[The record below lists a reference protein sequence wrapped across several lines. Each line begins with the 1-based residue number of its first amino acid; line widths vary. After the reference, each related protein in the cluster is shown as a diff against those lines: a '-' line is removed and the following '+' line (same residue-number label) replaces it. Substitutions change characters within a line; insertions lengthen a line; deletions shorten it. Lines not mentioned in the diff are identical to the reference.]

1 MAVAVQFAI
10 GGITMVTRPND
21 ALIVQLCGIE
31 ALPVAGDQ
39 CVARRMWKGGRHA
52 RLRTT
57 QIYLHVSD
65 PQVQADYEAAMA
77 EVKRMLRPGG
87 NSP

>member
-1 MAVAVQFAI
+1 VRRAIDLDQSMAVAVQFAI

-52 RLRTT
+52 RLRTAP
-57 QIYLHVSD
+57 VGG
-65 PQVQADYEAAMA
+65 
-77 EVKRMLRPGG
+77 EVTSFSRF
-87 NSP
+87 S